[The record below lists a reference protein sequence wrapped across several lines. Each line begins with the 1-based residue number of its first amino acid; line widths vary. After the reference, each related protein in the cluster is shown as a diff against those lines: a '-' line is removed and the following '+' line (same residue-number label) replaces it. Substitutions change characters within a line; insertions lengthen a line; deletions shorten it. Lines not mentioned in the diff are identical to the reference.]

1 LLILHL
7 SFWLLFVSYRLFD
20 FTRYLPFEMAVFLI
34 GVPLVFNVLIS
45 YIHYFWLLPILIQ
58 KKEVLKYVLLL
69 ILLIIVMSG
78 LRFTADVEFLKPI
91 SRDEEYYSSIH
102 FARVLSVVWDFMTF
116 LIFTGM
122 IKFTVDWFYME
133 NRRKQLENEKLNAE
147 LNYLKSQIN
156 PHFLF
161 NTLHNLNYLTLSKR
175 NEASDVIIRL
185 SNIMR
190 YMIYDASKAT
200 VPIKKEIEYMKDYI
214 ELERIRLNRSFELT
228 FNVDAHAD
236 NLQIAPL
243 MLITFLE
250 NAFKH
255 GVSDKE
261 SGCWITLDL
270 DYTKGMLHYRVSN
283 SRLRPDGPKA
293 KSGFGL
299 KNLEDRLRL
308 QYPENHQLS
317 ISENDQEFVIDLT
330 IRLNES

>member
-1 LLILHL
+1 
-7 SFWLLFVSYRLFD
+7 
-20 FTRYLPFEMAVFLI
+20 MAVFLI

-102 FARVLSVVWDFMTF
+102 FARVLSVVWDFLTF

-122 IKFTVDWFYME
+122 IKFTVDWFYVE

-161 NTLHNLNYLTLSKR
+161 NTLHNLNYLTLSKK

-200 VPIKKEIEYMKDYI
+200 VPVKKEIEYMKDYI
-214 ELERIRLNRSFELT
+214 ELERIRLNRSFKLT
-228 FNVDAHAD
+228 FNVDAETD

-270 DYTKGMLHYRVSN
+270 GYENSVLHYRVRN
-283 SRLRPDGPKA
+283 SKLRAHQQRD

-299 KNLEDRLRL
+299 KNLEERLKL
-308 QYPENHQLS
+308 QYPENHQLR
-317 ISENDQEFVIDLT
+317 ISENDEEFAIDLK
-330 IRLNES
+330 IELNES